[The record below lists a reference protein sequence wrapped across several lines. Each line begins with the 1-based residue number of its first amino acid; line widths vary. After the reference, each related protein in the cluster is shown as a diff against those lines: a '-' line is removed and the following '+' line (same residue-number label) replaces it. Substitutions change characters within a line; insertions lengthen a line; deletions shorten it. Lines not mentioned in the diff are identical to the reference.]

1 MEKEKEFGEHF
12 ITVTKAKQR
21 CICTDNSAV
30 LFIHSCW
37 GALRCQSD
45 DHLLCLGKTQHRE
58 ARHLAQHSWPPA
70 EPGKELS
77 SSQPHAFPSEPF
89 LYIEEKN
96 FSIFS
101 SHVTSWDGGR
111 AECCQQ
117 ALRQELWE
125 RVICDCLVE
134 LLPPELARG
143 QSRSSV
149 QWKKMHSPQGRCW
162 FAAFSPLGPEWFCAG
177 CCYSTYLYFSANWS
191 LAAPHLHNWQW
202 SVFTKF
208 NADLLTIGVKLEWVF
223 SASKLL
229 IFELSF
235 TFLSTAGKNI
245 ARSFTF

>member
-21 CICTDNSAV
+21 CFCTDNSAA

-37 GALRCQSD
+37 GALRCHSD
-45 DHLLCLGKTQHRE
+45 AHVLCLGKTQHRE
-58 ARHLAQHSWPPA
+58 ARHLARRSWPPA

-77 SSQPHAFPSEPF
+77 SSQPHAFASEPF
-89 LYIEEKN
+89 LYIEENN

-101 SHVTSWDGGR
+101 SHVTPWDGGR

-134 LLPPELARG
+134 LLPPELAHG

-149 QWKKMHSPQGRCW
+149 RWKKDAQPPGTVLICSFQPPWTRMVLCRM
-162 FAAFSPLGPEWFCAG
+162 L
-177 CCYSTYLYFSANWS
+177 L
-191 LAAPHLHNWQW
+191 LHL
-202 SVFTKF
+202 SVFF
-208 NADLLTIGVKLEWVF
+208 C
-223 SASKLL
+223 
-229 IFELSF
+229 
-235 TFLSTAGKNI
+235 
-245 ARSFTF
+245 